1 VIVQLETPCPSLFCL
16 MFTLCFHCAGSM
28 YWQNLMRASA
38 AVEGVLLVTTDG
50 AAKHVLRLTQHSVS
64 RACLLC
70 LVMTI
75 PWPWRA
81 SCCLLPCLVQSS
93 WCVDYCCLIYYC
105 CLLLDLLWCARRFG
119 YLWDDHWGL
128 SSCPTVV
135 IALSILNW

>member
-1 VIVQLETPCPSLFCL
+1 
-16 MFTLCFHCAGSM
+16 M
-28 YWQNLMRASA
+28 YWQNLMGASA

-50 AAKHVLRLTQHSVS
+50 AAKHILRLTQHSVS

-70 LVMTI
+70 LVTI

-81 SCCLLPCLVQSS
+81 SCCLLPCLVQPS
-93 WCVDYCCLIYYC
+93 WCADYCCLTYYC
-105 CLLLDLLWCARRFG
+105 CLLLYLLWCARLFE
-119 YLWDDHWGL
+119 YLWDDYWGL